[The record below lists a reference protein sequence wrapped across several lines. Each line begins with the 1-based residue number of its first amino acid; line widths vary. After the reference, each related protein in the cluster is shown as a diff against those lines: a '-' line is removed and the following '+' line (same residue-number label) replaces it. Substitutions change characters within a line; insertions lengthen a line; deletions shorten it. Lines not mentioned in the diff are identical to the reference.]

1 MSISKSAIA
10 ATGIFVAVSLAPL
23 TAVSQPQCLPRDDL
37 VSILAM
43 RYDESLAGKGLANTV
58 DGLTAVELFTTPNG
72 GTFTVLA
79 TGPKIGADGQR
90 YMESCIITAGDHWMI
105 FTPGTGL

>member
-1 MSISKSAIA
+1 MSIAKTAIA
-10 ATGIFVAVSLAPL
+10 AAGIFAAIYSPPV
-23 TAVSQPQCLPRDDL
+23 TAQPQCLPRDDL

-43 RYDESLAGKGLANTV
+43 RYDESLAGKGLASTV

-79 TGPKIGADGQR
+79 TGPRVGADGQP

-105 FTPGTGL
+105 FMPGTGL